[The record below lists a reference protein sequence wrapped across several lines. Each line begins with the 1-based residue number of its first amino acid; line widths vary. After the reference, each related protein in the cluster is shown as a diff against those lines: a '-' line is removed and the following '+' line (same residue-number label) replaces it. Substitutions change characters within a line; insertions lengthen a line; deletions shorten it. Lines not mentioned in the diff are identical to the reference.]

1 MATQNYASHAHRPTL
16 TGVGYAFWGMAVVG
30 LALRYFGMGGRLA
43 FAAGLGGLL
52 LAVVTLLVMS
62 RRYTTALQDR
72 IIRLEM
78 RTRCGPLL
86 TADQQRQF
94 AQLSKPQLVALRFA
108 SDAELPSLLDRAVRE
123 NLSADDIKRAIKNWQ
138 PDWDRT

>member
-1 MATQNYASHAHRPTL
+1 MATQNYASHPHRPTL
-16 TGVGYAFWGMAVVG
+16 TIVGYAFWGVAVVG

-94 AQLSKPQLVALRFA
+94 AQLSKPQLV
-108 SDAELPSLLDRAVRE
+108 PSLLDRAVRE